1 MELVKLAAACILYKL
16 ANPLINPQ
24 MPVQNAVPPAKMN
37 DEQRSRYGATRTQR
51 AMTLQQQQAIIQK
64 LMQQQQMMQQA
75 AKPNR
80 PDMMGAKFPWL
91 GPARDVAN
99 IKPIQQAQGQLQ
111 QQKFGR

>member
-1 MELVKLAAACILYKL
+1 MELVKLAAACILYKQ

-24 MPVQNAVPPAKMN
+24 MPVQTAFPPAKMN
-37 DEQRSRYGATRTQR
+37 DEQRDRYGAIRGQR

-64 LMQQQQMMQQA
+64 LMQQQQQMMQQA

-91 GPARDVAN
+91 GPARDIAN
-99 IKPIQQAQGQLQ
+99 IKPIQQAQGQ
-111 QQKFGR
+111 